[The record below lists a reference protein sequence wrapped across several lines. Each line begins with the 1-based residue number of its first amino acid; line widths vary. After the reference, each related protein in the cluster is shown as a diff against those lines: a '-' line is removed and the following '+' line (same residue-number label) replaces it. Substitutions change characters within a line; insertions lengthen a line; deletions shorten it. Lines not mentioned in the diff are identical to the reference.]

1 MGRCQFDHTFKTC
14 VWRIL
19 CSSFYKLKENCI
31 LCYQRKLVYW
41 EDLEMEENVE
51 NNPQVNTRAVSI
63 CTYAYT
69 GRSQALSKTTHK

>member
-1 MGRCQFDHTFKTC
+1 
-14 VWRIL
+14 
-19 CSSFYKLKENCI
+19 
-31 LCYQRKLVYW
+31 
-41 EDLEMEENVE
+41 MEENVE